1 MRFLCFRK
9 AIHGSRNWLINIR
22 GRRRYKKALKSNKRK
37 APQVGLEPTTLRLTV
52 AKSRIS
58 LDCCELLQTAIG
70 VAFGP
75 ARQHLLLLRAAT
87 FDGGFLGMLGTKMG
101 TAELILKVSM
111 GCQPGVEVVR

>member
-1 MRFLCFRK
+1 M
-9 AIHGSRNWLINIR
+9 
-22 GRRRYKKALKSNKRK
+22 
-37 APQVGLEPTTLRLTV
+37 
-52 AKSRIS
+52 
-58 LDCCELLQTAIG
+58 
-70 VAFGP
+70 AFGP